1 MFLILYLTSVSV
13 NTFFIS
19 IRSKRTIGYFTQV
32 FQKHSFE
39 QMKMQEG
46 TIIKTPAHLWACA

>member
-39 QMKMQEG
+39 QMKMQ
-46 TIIKTPAHLWACA
+46 AHLWACA